1 MKIIQFKKAEIEN
14 NPYQKQRAKLTYRKE
29 SKKKKK
35 TYRNTDGFDGFAAL
49 FEWNLGKSLFQLGFK
64 GFRAQFLG
72 RWVGFS
78 ASAH

>member
-35 TYRNTDGFDGFAAL
+35 TYRNTDGFDGLLLSLNEIWGNL
-49 FEWNLGKSLFQLGFK
+49 FFN
-64 GFRAQFLG
+64 
-72 RWVGFS
+72 
-78 ASAH
+78 